1 MKITFKILLTPLLVI
16 LPGLSYGQGYISS
29 DYMPAS
35 TLKDDAGNKYGSGDL
50 LILSGR
56 YTLPFSVRH
65 NEKGQ
70 VTAWSATLNCSYGIL
85 NNKGPAKE
93 LNPDNILNS
102 SLNISHIRPLSDRW
116 SIIASLGA
124 GVYASPNEI
133 TMKSV
138 LANGAVVFVYKL
150 RNNLDLG
157 IGGGLT
163 NSYGIPMILPMI
175 YFSWRNTGKYEF
187 KVDMSSGIKISAA
200 TWLNKKFKVELTAIE
215 MDGMSAVMN
224 IDGKSKI
231 YSTASM
237 KSYISPS
244 FYISKKTSIYLGI
257 GGNWIRSAKI
267 SDRSFKGFIENFKE
281 DDGSCNFGT
290 SLRFTA
296 GFRGGF

>member
-1 MKITFKILLTPLLVI
+1 MI
-16 LPGLSYGQGYISS
+16 
-29 DYMPAS
+29 
-35 TLKDDAGNKYGSGDL
+35 
-50 LILSGR
+50 
-56 YTLPFSVRH
+56 
-65 NEKGQ
+65 
-70 VTAWSATLNCSYGIL
+70 
-85 NNKGPAKE
+85 
-93 LNPDNILNS
+93 
-102 SLNISHIRPLSDRW
+102 
-116 SIIASLGA
+116 
-124 GVYASPNEI
+124 
-133 TMKSV
+133 KSV

-175 YFSWRNTGKYEF
+175 YFSWRNTGKYEL

-215 MDGMSAVMN
+215 MDGMSAVMS

-231 YSTASM
+231 YSTVSM

-267 SDRSFKGFIENFKE
+267 SDRSFKALSKTLKKTMGAVISAPPYVLRQVSGAASDENRHLFSKNLHGRIIYCIFDKE
-281 DDGSCNFGT
+281 T
-290 SLRFTA
+290 VIP
-296 GFRGGF
+296 

>member
-138 LANGAVVFVYKL
+138 LANGAVVFVYKEV
-150 RNNLDLG
+150 DLP
-157 IGGGLT
+157 IHT
-163 NSYGIPMILPMI
+163 VS
-175 YFSWRNTGKYEF
+175 R
-187 KVDMSSGIKISAA
+187 
-200 TWLNKKFKVELTAIE
+200 
-215 MDGMSAVMN
+215 
-224 IDGKSKI
+224 
-231 YSTASM
+231 
-237 KSYISPS
+237 
-244 FYISKKTSIYLGI
+244 
-257 GGNWIRSAKI
+257 
-267 SDRSFKGFIENFKE
+267 
-281 DDGSCNFGT
+281 
-290 SLRFTA
+290 
-296 GFRGGF
+296 